1 MTSQINPNN
10 INGAYPVAGQDNNSQ
25 GFRDN
30 FTNTGTNFQYAAN
43 EISDL
48 QQKAI
53 VNAQL
58 IGGAVLTNQNNML
71 GSPLINGL
79 ISDFAAAAVP
89 LGVVGG
95 TVDINYQSGHY
106 QTFTTNSA
114 VTLGFTNFPPTGQ
127 MGIVTVQI
135 TVANTVHTLTLPSS
149 VSVNADGIQGY
160 NTANRTINF
169 AAAGVYSFTFIT
181 SDGGATITINETNQQ
196 LRAFNGS
203 GELLTAS
210 GQAMS
215 LAVTTSR
222 FATTGAWTATLA
234 AGVAGQIK
242 TLIMTGDGG
251 DMVVTVPN
259 AGWKNTFPFTNP
271 ISGTITFTS
280 LGQGCTLRWAGLW
293 YCVGNNGCVFA

>member
-53 VNAQL
+53 LNTQL

-95 TVDINYQSGHY
+95 DVTINYQSGHY

-114 VTLGFTNFPPTGQ
+114 VVLGFSNFPPAGQ

-135 TVANTVHTLTLPSS
+135 TVSNTVHTITLPTA
-149 VSVNADGIQGY
+149 VSVNAEGIQGY
-160 NTANRTINF
+160 TPDTRTIAF
-169 AAAGVYSFTFIT
+169 ATTGVYSFTFIT
-181 SDGGATITINETNQQ
+181 SDGGSTITINETNQQ

-203 GELLTAS
+203 GELLSAS

-215 LAVTTSR
+215 LAVTSSR
-222 FATTGAWTATLA
+222 FTTTTTPTPWTATLA
-234 AGVAGQIK
+234 PGVAGLTK
-242 TLIMTGDGG
+242 VLIMTGDGG
-251 DMVVTVPN
+251 ADMEVTVSN
-259 AGWKNTFPFTNP
+259 AGWKTSG
-271 ISGTITFTS
+271 SGTVTFTA
-280 LGQGCTLRWAGLW
+280 LGQSCTLRYANNHW
-293 YCVGNNGCVFA
+293 YCTGNNGCTFT

>member
-43 EISDL
+43 EISHL

-53 VNAQL
+53 LNTQL

-79 ISDFAAAAVP
+79 ISDFAAATVP

-114 VTLGFTNFPPTGQ
+114 VTLGFTNLPVAGQ

-135 TVANTVHTLTLPSS
+135 TVANPVHTLTLPAA
-149 VSVNADGIQGY
+149 VSVNALGITGFVA
-160 NTANRTINF
+160 NTRTITF

-181 SDGGATITINETNQQ
+181 SDGGSTITINESNALLQP
-196 LRAFNGS
+196 LNNS
-203 GELLTAS
+203 GEALTAS
-210 GQAMS
+210 GQACN
-215 LAVTTSR
+215 LGVTGTR
-222 FATTGAWTATLA
+222 FETTGAWTATLA
-234 AGVAGQIK
+234 TGVNGLMKILTMAA
-242 TLIMTGDGG
+242 DGG
-251 DMVVTVPN
+251 DMVITVAD
-259 AGWKNTFPFTNP
+259 AGWKTSG
-271 ISGTITFTS
+271 SGTITFNTI
-280 LGQGCTLRWAGLW
+280 GQACTLRFTSTKW

>member
-53 VNAQL
+53 VNTQL
-58 IGGAVLTNQNNML
+58 IGGATLINQNNML

-79 ISDFAAAAVP
+79 ISDFAAATVP

-114 VTLGFTNFPPTGQ
+114 VTLGFTNLPPAGQ
-127 MGIVTVQI
+127 MGLVTVQI
-135 TVANTVHTLTLPSS
+135 TVANPVHTLTLPTA
-149 VSVNADGIQGY
+149 VSVNVIGIVGY
-160 NTANRTINF
+160 STNNRTITF
-169 AAAGVYSFTFIT
+169 PVAGVYSFTFVT
-181 SDGGATITINETNQQ
+181 SDGGSTITINESNALLQP
-196 LRAFNGS
+196 LNNS

-210 GQAMS
+210 AQACD
-215 LAVTTSR
+215 LGVTGTR
-222 FATTGAWTATLA
+222 FVTTGAWTATL
-234 AGVAGQIK
+234 GVGVNGLTKILTMA
-242 TLIMTGDGG
+242 GDGG
-251 DMVVTVPN
+251 DMVITVSE
-259 AGWKNTFPFTNP
+259 AGWKTSG
-271 ISGTITFTS
+271 SGTITFNDLGDACTVRFTS
-280 LGQGCTLRWAGLW
+280 GKW
-293 YCVGNNGCVFA
+293 YCIGNNGCTFA